1 MLHALRSAAIW
12 GLAGIASAA
21 ANADCPTESSVERY
35 VESSHDA
42 LVALQGSLPA
52 EQYID
57 LENRYAALVV
67 LEWHLIGLDAL
78 ESDDDA
84 LLRLS
89 ICFRDQSCG
98 ADGNDPMDA
107 QITDL
112 VDAGSLELWAFH
124 KTLTTSP
131 SRSMLEWAEMELGCR
146 PAEQNEPEEELIA
159 STEPEPQMELETE
172 PTEVAETIAPP
183 PPQYD
188 PQDLIQT
195 ATNMLEDGELEQAI
209 SPLRDTCLSEI
220 GQMQS
225 SVVCDTLL
233 EMYDPRNARGTT
245 QIIDATFLSF
255 SEEVCDGGYIK
266 GCQNMADHL
275 RVSGLENSHDLVLE
289 FTSKS
294 CELGDASACATFAHD
309 HIEGRATSPDLPLA
323 RETLK
328 RSCDLGRLESCREV
342 ADLYMLGIGGDV
354 EIDLA
359 LSANASACPENDAR
373 SAELCVSA
381 ADFILINMRSGEE
394 RATSVRDFFMRAC
407 DLGHDV
413 GCASYAENLELGI
426 GGQADPE
433 GARQARLVAC
443 VFGDTDSCR
452 PRS

>member
-1 MLHALRSAAIW
+1 MW
-12 GLAGIASAA
+12 GLTGFASAA
-21 ANADCPTESSVERY
+21 AFADCPAVSSIERY

-42 LVALQGSLPA
+42 LVALEGSLPA
-52 EQYID
+52 DQYLD

-67 LEWHLIGLDAL
+67 MEWQHIGLNAL
-78 ESDDDA
+78 ENDDDA

-89 ICFRDQSCG
+89 ICFRDQACG
-98 ADGNDPMDA
+98 ADGSDPMDA

-124 KTLTTSP
+124 RTLTTSP
-131 SRSMLEWAEMELGCR
+131 SQRMLEWAEIELGCR
-146 PAEQNEPEEELIA
+146 SPEESAPEEDVITSAEPEREIEADI
-159 STEPEPQMELETE
+159 EPVV
-172 PTEVAETIAPP
+172 VAEPPAPSP
-183 PPQYD
+183 IQQYD

-209 SPLRDTCLSEI
+209 SPLRNTCLSEI
-220 GQMQS
+220 GQKQS
-225 SVVCDTLL
+225 SIACDTLL
-233 EMYDPRNARGTT
+233 QMYDPRNGQGTARS
-245 QIIDATFLSF
+245 IEASFLSF
-255 SEEVCDGGYIK
+255 SEEICDGGYIK

-275 RVSGLENSHDLVLE
+275 RASGLENRQDLVLE

-294 CELGDASACATFAHD
+294 CDLGDASACATLAHD
-309 HIEGRATSPDLPLA
+309 HIEGRATKPDLPLA
-323 RETLK
+323 RQTLK

-354 EIDLA
+354 ESELA
-359 LSANASACPENDAR
+359 LNAIASACPREDATNP
-373 SAELCVSA
+373 ELCVSA
-381 ADFILINMRSGEE
+381 ADFVLINMRSGEE
-394 RATSVRDFFMRAC
+394 RAMSVRDFYSRAC
-407 DLGHDV
+407 DLGHDI